1 MTVRIFVLG
10 FVQGVGFRRFIRKNA
25 DKLGIKGWVRNTSD
39 GRVEI
44 VAQGTKEQIE
54 QLKKIAEK
62 GSIFSDVKGIVVDNV
77 EESEEFET
85 FELRF

>member
-25 DKLGIKGWVRNTSD
+25 QKLGIKGWVRNTKD

-44 VAQGTKEQIE
+44 VAQGTKEQIDD
-54 QLKKIAEK
+54 LKKIAEK
-62 GSIFSDVKGIVVDNV
+62 GSIFSDVKGIVVDNL
-77 EESEEFET
+77 EESEIFLD

>member
-25 DKLGIKGWVRNTSD
+25 QKLGIKGWVRNTSD

-44 VAQGTKEQIE
+44 VAQGAKEQIE
-54 QLKKIAEK
+54 ELKKIAEK
-62 GSIFSDVKGIVVDNV
+62 GTIFSDVKGIVVDNL
-77 EESEEFET
+77 EESEVFEG

>member
-10 FVQGVGFRRFIRKNA
+10 FVRGVGFRRFIKKNA
-25 DKLGIKGWVRNTSD
+25 VLLGLRGYVKNTPD

-44 VAQGTKEQIE
+44 LAQGSMKKIE
-54 QLKKIAEK
+54 ELKKIAEK
-62 GSIFSDVKGIVVDNV
+62 GNMFSDVKSVVV
-77 EESEEFET
+77 EIEEKQKDYSS

>member
-10 FVQGVGFRRFIRKNA
+10 FVQGVGFRRFIRRNA
-25 DKLGIKGWVRNTSD
+25 QKLGINGWVRNTSD

-54 QLKKIAEK
+54 QLKEIAEK
-62 GSIFSDVKGIVVDNV
+62 GSIFSDVKGIVVDNL
-77 EESEEFET
+77 EESEKFET